1 MKTQRTSRIMERELL
16 NANVAPNI
24 YEELKEAWK
33 QESELLRESIEKW
46 EKPKGLLYAASH
58 ETAELVKCM
67 PVQSKLTKIPF
78 RDETKGDTTSTVAS
92 SGCAII
98 VAKFLERYFDCD
110 KAMKIRKLA
119 EMAVELGYRGYKKQ
133 EDGTWKKIGMNHL
146 WFDKFVPRFFGL
158 KSQRIADINEMV
170 VALQKGRVPVLRER
184 KPGVIEELQE
194 GRVPVL
200 LVKNS
205 IYKQD
210 PENTDSHFVCVL
222 GMDQHGYHL
231 YDPELPELTRCEFE
245 RIHNAIRLGWIFSK

>member
-1 MKTQRTSRIMERELL
+1 MKEQRTSWIMERELL
-16 NANVAPNI
+16 TANVAQNI

-33 QESELLRESIEKW
+33 QEAESLRQSIEKW
-46 EKPKGLLYAASH
+46 EKPKGVLYAASP
-58 ETAELVKCM
+58 ETAELVRYM
-67 PVQSKLTKIPF
+67 PVQRSLTGIRF
-78 RDETKGDTTSTVAS
+78 RDESKGDKTSTVAT

-110 KAMKIRKLA
+110 KSMKIRKLS

-133 EDGTWKKIGMNHL
+133 EDGTWKKMGMNHL

-158 KSQRIADINEMV
+158 KSQRISDINQIMS
-170 VALQKGRVPVLRER
+170 ALDEK
-184 KPGVIEELQE
+184 
-194 GRVPVL
+194 RVPVL
-200 LVKNS
+200 LVRKS
-205 IYKQD
+205 VYKQD

>member
-1 MKTQRTSRIMERELL
+1 METQRTSRIMERELL

-133 EDGTWKKIGMNHL
+133 EDGTWKKMGMNHL

-170 VALQKGRVPVLRER
+170 VA
-184 KPGVIEELQE
+184 LQE

-245 RIHNAIRLGWIFSK
+245 RIHNAIRLGWILSK

>member
-16 NANVAPNI
+16 TANVAQNI

-33 QESELLRESIEKW
+33 QEAESLRQSIEKW
-46 EKPKGLLYAASH
+46 EKPKGVLYAASP
-58 ETAELVKCM
+58 ETAELVRYM
-67 PVQSKLTKIPF
+67 PVQRSLTGIRF
-78 RDETKGDTTSTVAS
+78 RDESKGDKTSTVAT

-110 KAMKIRKLA
+110 KAMKIRKLS

-133 EDGTWKKIGMNHL
+133 EDGTWKKMGMNHL

-170 VALQKGRVPVLRER
+170 VA
-184 KPGVIEELQE
+184 LQE

>member
-1 MKTQRTSRIMERELL
+1 MKEQRTSWIMERELL
-16 NANVAPNI
+16 TANVALNI

-33 QESELLRESIEKW
+33 QEAESLRQSIEKW
-46 EKPKGLLYAASH
+46 EKPKGVLYAASP
-58 ETAELVKCM
+58 ETAELVSYM
-67 PVQSKLTKIPF
+67 PVQRSLTGIQF
-78 RDETKGDTTSTVAS
+78 RDESKGDKTSTVAT

-110 KAMKIRKLA
+110 KAMKIRKLS

-133 EDGTWKKIGMNHL
+133 EDGTWKKMGMNHL

-170 VALQKGRVPVLRER
+170 VA
-184 KPGVIEELQE
+184 LQE

>member
-33 QESELLRESIEKW
+33 QEAESLRESIEKW
-46 EKPKGLLYAASH
+46 EKPKGVLYAASP
-58 ETAELVKCM
+58 ETAELVRYM
-67 PVQSKLTKIPF
+67 PVQRSLTGIRF
-78 RDETKGDTTSTVAS
+78 RDESKGDKTSTVAT

-110 KAMKIRKLA
+110 KAMKIRKLS

-133 EDGTWKKIGMNHL
+133 EDGTWKKMGMNHL

-158 KSQRIADINEMV
+158 KSQRISDINQIMS
-170 VALQKGRVPVLRER
+170 ALDEK
-184 KPGVIEELQE
+184 I
-194 GRVPVL
+194 VPVL
-200 LVKNS
+200 LVRNS
-205 IYKQD
+205 VYKQD
-210 PENTDSHFVCVL
+210 LENADSHFVCVM
-222 GMDQHGYHL
+222 GVDQHGYHI
-231 YDPELPELTRCEFE
+231 YDPELPELARCEFE

>member
-33 QESELLRESIEKW
+33 QEAESLRESIEKW
-46 EKPKGLLYAASH
+46 EKPKGVLYAASP

-78 RDETKGDTTSTVAS
+78 RDESKGDKTSTVAT

-110 KAMKIRKLA
+110 KSMKIRKLS

-133 EDGTWKKIGMNHL
+133 EDGTWKKMGMNHL

-158 KSQRIADINEMV
+158 KSQRISDINQIMS
-170 VALQKGRVPVLRER
+170 ALDEK
-184 KPGVIEELQE
+184 
-194 GRVPVL
+194 RVPVL
-200 LVKNS
+200 LVRKS

>member
-1 MKTQRTSRIMERELL
+1 METQRTSRIMERELL

-67 PVQSKLTKIPF
+67 PVQSKLIKIPF

-133 EDGTWKKIGMNHL
+133 EDGTWKKMGMNHL

-170 VALQKGRVPVLRER
+170 VA
-184 KPGVIEELQE
+184 LQE

>member
-98 VAKFLERYFDCD
+98 VAKFLERYFDCN

-133 EDGTWKKIGMNHL
+133 EDGTWKKMGMNHL

-158 KSQRIADINEMV
+158 KSQRISDINQIMS
-170 VALQKGRVPVLRER
+170 ALDEK
-184 KPGVIEELQE
+184 I
-194 GRVPVL
+194 VPVL
-200 LVKNS
+200 LVRNS
-205 IYKQD
+205 VYKQD
-210 PENTDSHFVCVL
+210 LENADSHFVCVM
-222 GMDQHGYHL
+222 GVDQHGYHI
-231 YDPELPELTRCEFE
+231 YDPELPELARCEFE

>member
-16 NANVAPNI
+16 TANVAQNI

-33 QESELLRESIEKW
+33 QEAESLRQSIEKW
-46 EKPKGLLYAASH
+46 EKPKGVLYAASP
-58 ETAELVKCM
+58 ETAELVRYM
-67 PVQSKLTKIPF
+67 PVQRSLTGIRF
-78 RDETKGDTTSTVAS
+78 RDESKGDKTSTVAT

-110 KAMKIRKLA
+110 KAMKIRKLS

-133 EDGTWKKIGMNHL
+133 EDGTWKKMGMNHL

-170 VALQKGRVPVLRER
+170 VALQK
-184 KPGVIEELQE
+184 

>member
-16 NANVAPNI
+16 TANVAQNI

-33 QESELLRESIEKW
+33 QEAESLRQSIEKW
-46 EKPKGLLYAASH
+46 EKPKGVLYAASP
-58 ETAELVKCM
+58 ETAELVRYM
-67 PVQSKLTKIPF
+67 PVQRSLTGIRF
-78 RDETKGDTTSTVAS
+78 RDESKGDKTSTVAT

-110 KAMKIRKLA
+110 KAMKIRKLS

-133 EDGTWKKIGMNHL
+133 EDGTWRKMGMNHL

-158 KSQRIADINEMV
+158 KSQRISDINQIMS
-170 VALQKGRVPVLRER
+170 ALDEK
-184 KPGVIEELQE
+184 I
-194 GRVPVL
+194 VPVL
-200 LVKNS
+200 LVRNS
-205 IYKQD
+205 VYKQN

-231 YDPELPELTRCEFE
+231 YDPEFPELTRCEFE

>member
-1 MKTQRTSRIMERELL
+1 METQRTSRIMERELL

-110 KAMKIRKLA
+110 KAMKIRKPA

-133 EDGTWKKIGMNHL
+133 EDGTWKKMGMNHL

-170 VALQKGRVPVLRER
+170 VA
-184 KPGVIEELQE
+184 LQE

>member
-16 NANVAPNI
+16 TANVAQNI

-33 QESELLRESIEKW
+33 QEAESLRQSIEKW
-46 EKPKGLLYAASH
+46 EKPKGVLYAASP
-58 ETAELVKCM
+58 ETAELVRYM
-67 PVQSKLTKIPF
+67 PVQRSLTGIRF
-78 RDETKGDTTSTVAS
+78 RDESKGDKTSTVAT

-110 KAMKIRKLA
+110 KAMKIRKLS

-133 EDGTWKKIGMNHL
+133 EDGTWRKMGMNHL

-158 KSQRIADINEMV
+158 KSQRISDINQIMS
-170 VALQKGRVPVLRER
+170 ALDA
-184 KPGVIEELQE
+184 

-200 LVKNS
+200 LVRNS
-205 IYKQD
+205 IYKQE

-222 GMDQHGYHL
+222 GVDQHGYHL
-231 YDPELPELTRCEFE
+231 YDTEIPEITRCEFE
-245 RIHNAIRLGWIFSK
+245 RIHESIRLGWIFSK

>member
-1 MKTQRTSRIMERELL
+1 METQRTSRIMERELL

-133 EDGTWKKIGMNHL
+133 EDGTWKKMGMNHL

-170 VALQKGRVPVLRER
+170 VALQ
-184 KPGVIEELQE
+184 E

-210 PENTDSHFVCVL
+210 PENTDSHFVCAL